1 MNAQQLLKR
10 LSQLKTDRIKHEAHW
25 KECYKYCAP
34 ERQQSFTD
42 VAALALEQE
51 RKQARTDLFDTTAVE
66 GIQLL
71 VSSIVSGTTSPVSI
85 WFKSVPSG
93 VDTPSQLTQGEQWLS
108 QVDQFLFRNIHAS
121 NFDSEVTDFLTD
133 LVVAGWAVL
142 YADTNTGEVAPKSVD
157 EYKLEREDFDF
168 EEFKADES
176 NKEFLTEAHKHG
188 ITNKQLDFLLS
199 EYDKRAVDLV
209 SNSSQI
215 DTDTTVQTLQSDW
228 GDKYEANIFN
238 AVKAARACG
247 ITDEQINDP
256 LIGNNVAFIKMAS
269 YFGSQMTEDKPVSN
283 GTPVN
288 VDISSLMRSEA
299 FFNPKHPDHKSVK
312 AQIDSYYDSLRK

>member
-1 MNAQQLLKR
+1 M
-10 LSQLKTDRIKHEAHW
+10 TDN
-25 KECYKYCAP
+25 
-34 ERQQSFTD
+34 
-42 VAALALEQE
+42 LEQP
-51 RKQARTDLFDTTAVE
+51 QAIEQDTTASTVLS
-66 GIQLL
+66 ISNN
-71 VSSIVSGTTSPVSI
+71 SSNETAIPEK
-85 WFKSVPSG
+85 FKVTAEDGSV
-93 VDTPSQLTQGEQWLS
+93 DYKAT
-108 QVDQFLFRNIHAS
+108 
-121 NFDSEVTDFLTD
+121 
-133 LVVAGWAVL
+133 VAKMNESYSYLEKKVG
-142 YADTNTGEVAPKSVD
+142 TGEVAPKSVD

-188 ITNKQLDFLLS
+188 ITNKQLDFLIS
-199 EYDKRAVDLV
+199 EYDKRAVNLV

-247 ITDEQINDP
+247 ITDEQINNP
-256 LIGNNVAFIKMAS
+256 LIGNNVAFIKMAA
-269 YFGSQMTEDKPVSN
+269 YFGSQMTEDKPINN

-288 VDISSLMRSEA
+288 VDIQSLMRSEA

>member
-1 MNAQQLLKR
+1 M
-10 LSQLKTDRIKHEAHW
+10 TDN
-25 KECYKYCAP
+25 
-34 ERQQSFTD
+34 
-42 VAALALEQE
+42 LEQP
-51 RKQARTDLFDTTAVE
+51 QAIEQDTTAPTVLS
-66 GIQLL
+66 ISNN
-71 VSSIVSGTTSPVSI
+71 SSNETAIPEK
-85 WFKSVPSG
+85 FKVTAEDGSV
-93 VDTPSQLTQGEQWLS
+93 DYKAT
-108 QVDQFLFRNIHAS
+108 
-121 NFDSEVTDFLTD
+121 
-133 LVVAGWAVL
+133 VAKMNESYSYLEKKVG
-142 YADTNTGEVAPKSVD
+142 TGEVAPKSVD

-176 NKEFLTEAHKHG
+176 NKEFLSEAHKHG

-199 EYDKRAVDLV
+199 EYDKRAVNLV

-247 ITDEQINDP
+247 ITDEQINNP
-256 LIGNNVAFIKMAS
+256 LIGNNVAFIKMAA

-288 VDISSLMRSEA
+288 VDIQSLMRSEA

>member
-1 MNAQQLLKR
+1 M
-10 LSQLKTDRIKHEAHW
+10 TDN
-25 KECYKYCAP
+25 
-34 ERQQSFTD
+34 
-42 VAALALEQE
+42 LEQP
-51 RKQARTDLFDTTAVE
+51 QAIEQDTTASTV
-66 GIQLL
+66 LST
-71 VSSIVSGTTSPVSI
+71 VNDSSIETVIPDK
-85 WFKSVPSG
+85 FKVTAEDGSV
-93 VDTPSQLTQGEQWLS
+93 DYKAT
-108 QVDQFLFRNIHAS
+108 
-121 NFDSEVTDFLTD
+121 
-133 LVVAGWAVL
+133 VAKMNESYSYLEKKVG
-142 YADTNTGEVAPKSVD
+142 TGEVAPKSVD
-157 EYKLEREDFDF
+157 EYKIEREDFDF

-176 NKEFLTEAHKHG
+176 NKEFLSEAHKHG

-247 ITDEQINDP
+247 ITDEQINNP
-256 LIGNNVAFIKMAS
+256 LIGNNVAFIKMAA

-288 VDISSLMRSEA
+288 VDIQSLMRSEA

>member
-1 MNAQQLLKR
+1 M
-10 LSQLKTDRIKHEAHW
+10 TDN
-25 KECYKYCAP
+25 
-34 ERQQSFTD
+34 
-42 VAALALEQE
+42 LEQP
-51 RKQARTDLFDTTAVE
+51 QAIEQDTTASTV
-66 GIQLL
+66 LST
-71 VSSIVSGTTSPVSI
+71 VNDSSIETVIPDK
-85 WFKSVPSG
+85 FKVTAEDGSVDYKAT
-93 VDTPSQLTQGEQWLS
+93 VAKM
-108 QVDQFLFRNIHAS
+108 N
-121 NFDSEVTDFLTD
+121 DSYTYLEKKV
-133 LVVAGWAVL
+133 G
-142 YADTNTGEVAPKSVD
+142 TGEVAPKSVD
-157 EYKLEREDFDF
+157 EYKIEREDFDF

-247 ITDEQINDP
+247 ITDEQINNP
-256 LIGNNVAFIKMAS
+256 LIGNNVAFIKMAA

-288 VDISSLMRSEA
+288 VDIQSLMRSEA

>member
-1 MNAQQLLKR
+1 M
-10 LSQLKTDRIKHEAHW
+10 TDN
-25 KECYKYCAP
+25 
-34 ERQQSFTD
+34 
-42 VAALALEQE
+42 LEQPQINE
-51 RKQARTDLFDTTAVE
+51 QDTVLSTANDSSIDTT
-66 GIQLL
+66 I
-71 VSSIVSGTTSPVSI
+71 PDK
-85 WFKSVPSG
+85 FKVVTEDGSVDYKAT
-93 VDTPSQLTQGEQWLS
+93 VAKM
-108 QVDQFLFRNIHAS
+108 N
-121 NFDSEVTDFLTD
+121 DSYTYLEKKV
-133 LVVAGWAVL
+133 G
-142 YADTNTGEVAPKSVD
+142 TGEVAPKSVD

-176 NKEFLTEAHKHG
+176 NKEFLSEAHKHG

-199 EYDKRAVDLV
+199 EYDKRAVNLV

>member
-1 MNAQQLLKR
+1 M
-10 LSQLKTDRIKHEAHW
+10 TDN
-25 KECYKYCAP
+25 
-34 ERQQSFTD
+34 
-42 VAALALEQE
+42 LEQQQTIE
-51 RKQARTDLFDTTAVE
+51 QDTTASTV
-66 GIQLL
+66 LST
-71 VSSIVSGTTSPVSI
+71 VNDSSNETAIPDK
-85 WFKSVPSG
+85 FKVTAEDGSV
-93 VDTPSQLTQGEQWLS
+93 DYKAT
-108 QVDQFLFRNIHAS
+108 
-121 NFDSEVTDFLTD
+121 
-133 LVVAGWAVL
+133 VAKMNESYSYLEKKVG
-142 YADTNTGEVAPKSVD
+142 TGEVAPKSVD

-209 SNSSQI
+209 STSSQI

-247 ITDEQINDP
+247 ITDEQINNP
-256 LIGNNVAFIKMAS
+256 LIGNNVAFIKMAA

>member
-1 MNAQQLLKR
+1 M
-10 LSQLKTDRIKHEAHW
+10 TDN
-25 KECYKYCAP
+25 
-34 ERQQSFTD
+34 
-42 VAALALEQE
+42 LEQP
-51 RKQARTDLFDTTAVE
+51 QAIEQDTTASTVLS
-66 GIQLL
+66 ISND
-71 VSSIVSGTTSPVSI
+71 SSIETAIPEK
-85 WFKSVPSG
+85 FKVTAEDGSV
-93 VDTPSQLTQGEQWLS
+93 DYKAT
-108 QVDQFLFRNIHAS
+108 
-121 NFDSEVTDFLTD
+121 
-133 LVVAGWAVL
+133 VAKMNESYSYLEKKVG
-142 YADTNTGEVAPKSVD
+142 TGEVAPKSVD

-176 NKEFLTEAHKHG
+176 NKEFLSEAHKHG

-247 ITDEQINDP
+247 ITDEQINNP
-256 LIGNNVAFIKMAS
+256 LIGNNVAFIKMAA

-288 VDISSLMRSEA
+288 VDIQSLMRSEA

>member
-1 MNAQQLLKR
+1 M
-10 LSQLKTDRIKHEAHW
+10 TDN
-25 KECYKYCAP
+25 
-34 ERQQSFTD
+34 
-42 VAALALEQE
+42 LEQQQTIE
-51 RKQARTDLFDTTAVE
+51 QDTTASTV
-66 GIQLL
+66 LST
-71 VSSIVSGTTSPVSI
+71 VNNSSNETAIPDK
-85 WFKSVPSG
+85 FKVTAEDGSV
-93 VDTPSQLTQGEQWLS
+93 DYKAT
-108 QVDQFLFRNIHAS
+108 
-121 NFDSEVTDFLTD
+121 
-133 LVVAGWAVL
+133 VAKMNESYSYLEKKVG
-142 YADTNTGEVAPKSVD
+142 TGEVAPKSVD
-157 EYKLEREDFDF
+157 EYKIEREDFDF
-168 EEFKADES
+168 EEFKKDES
-176 NKEFLTEAHKHG
+176 NNSFLKSAHAQG

-199 EYDKRAVDLV
+199 EYDKRAADLV
-209 SNSSQI
+209 STSSQI
-215 DTDTTVQTLQSDW
+215 DTDTAVQTLQQEW
-228 GDKYEANIFN
+228 GDKFEANIFN

>member
-1 MNAQQLLKR
+1 M
-10 LSQLKTDRIKHEAHW
+10 TDN
-25 KECYKYCAP
+25 
-34 ERQQSFTD
+34 
-42 VAALALEQE
+42 LEQP
-51 RKQARTDLFDTTAVE
+51 QAIEQDTTASTVLS
-66 GIQLL
+66 ISNN
-71 VSSIVSGTTSPVSI
+71 SSNETAIPEK
-85 WFKSVPSG
+85 FKVTAEDGSV
-93 VDTPSQLTQGEQWLS
+93 DYKAT
-108 QVDQFLFRNIHAS
+108 
-121 NFDSEVTDFLTD
+121 
-133 LVVAGWAVL
+133 VAKMNESYSYLEKKVG
-142 YADTNTGEVAPKSVD
+142 TGEVAPKSVD
-157 EYKLEREDFDF
+157 EYKLERADFDF

-188 ITNKQLDFLLS
+188 ITNKQLDFLIS
-199 EYDKRAVDLV
+199 EYDKRAVNLV

-256 LIGNNVAFIKMAS
+256 LIGNNVAFIKMAA

-288 VDISSLMRSEA
+288 VDIQSLMRSEA

-312 AQIDSYYDSLRK
+312 AQIDSYYDSLRR

>member
-1 MNAQQLLKR
+1 M
-10 LSQLKTDRIKHEAHW
+10 TDN
-25 KECYKYCAP
+25 
-34 ERQQSFTD
+34 
-42 VAALALEQE
+42 LEQP
-51 RKQARTDLFDTTAVE
+51 QAIEQDTTSTTAL
-66 GIQLL
+66 GTADN
-71 VSSIVSGTTSPVSI
+71 SSNETAIPDK
-85 WFKSVPSG
+85 FKVTAEDGSV
-93 VDTPSQLTQGEQWLS
+93 DYKAT
-108 QVDQFLFRNIHAS
+108 
-121 NFDSEVTDFLTD
+121 
-133 LVVAGWAVL
+133 VAKMNESYSYLEKKVG
-142 YADTNTGEVAPKSVD
+142 TGEVAPKSVD
-157 EYKLEREDFDF
+157 EYKIEREDFDF

-188 ITNKQLDFLLS
+188 ITNKQLDFLIS

-215 DTDTTVQTLQSDW
+215 DTDTTVQTLQSEW

-256 LIGNNVAFIKMAS
+256 MIGNNVAFIKMAA

-288 VDISSLMRSEA
+288 VDIQSLMRSEA

>member
-1 MNAQQLLKR
+1 M
-10 LSQLKTDRIKHEAHW
+10 TDN
-25 KECYKYCAP
+25 
-34 ERQQSFTD
+34 
-42 VAALALEQE
+42 LEQP
-51 RKQARTDLFDTTAVE
+51 QAIEQDTTASTV
-66 GIQLL
+66 LST
-71 VSSIVSGTTSPVSI
+71 VDNSSNETAIPDK
-85 WFKSVPSG
+85 FKVTAEDGSVDYKAT
-93 VDTPSQLTQGEQWLS
+93 VAKM
-108 QVDQFLFRNIHAS
+108 N
-121 NFDSEVTDFLTD
+121 DSYTYLEKKV
-133 LVVAGWAVL
+133 G
-142 YADTNTGEVAPKSVD
+142 TGEVAPKSVD

-199 EYDKRAVDLV
+199 EYDKRAVNLV

-256 LIGNNVAFIKMAS
+256 MIGNNVAFIKMAA

-288 VDISSLMRSEA
+288 VDIQSLMRSEA

>member
-1 MNAQQLLKR
+1 M
-10 LSQLKTDRIKHEAHW
+10 TDN
-25 KECYKYCAP
+25 
-34 ERQQSFTD
+34 
-42 VAALALEQE
+42 LEQPQTIE
-51 RKQARTDLFDTTAVE
+51 QDTTASTVLST
-66 GIQLL
+66 GND
-71 VSSIVSGTTSPVSI
+71 SSNETAIPDK
-85 WFKSVPSG
+85 FKVTAEDGSV
-93 VDTPSQLTQGEQWLS
+93 DYKAT
-108 QVDQFLFRNIHAS
+108 
-121 NFDSEVTDFLTD
+121 
-133 LVVAGWAVL
+133 VAKMNESYSYLEKKVG
-142 YADTNTGEVAPKSVD
+142 TGEVAPKSVD

-188 ITNKQLDFLLS
+188 ITNKQLDFLIS
-199 EYDKRAVDLV
+199 EYDKRAVNLV

-247 ITDEQINDP
+247 ITDEQINNP
-256 LIGNNVAFIKMAS
+256 LIGNNVAFIKMAA

-288 VDISSLMRSEA
+288 VDIQSLMRSEA

-312 AQIDSYYDSLRK
+312 AQIDSYYNSLRK

>member
-1 MNAQQLLKR
+1 M
-10 LSQLKTDRIKHEAHW
+10 TDN
-25 KECYKYCAP
+25 
-34 ERQQSFTD
+34 
-42 VAALALEQE
+42 LEQP
-51 RKQARTDLFDTTAVE
+51 QAIEQDTTASTV
-66 GIQLL
+66 LST
-71 VSSIVSGTTSPVSI
+71 VNDSSIETAIPDK
-85 WFKSVPSG
+85 FKVTAEDGSV
-93 VDTPSQLTQGEQWLS
+93 DYKAT
-108 QVDQFLFRNIHAS
+108 
-121 NFDSEVTDFLTD
+121 
-133 LVVAGWAVL
+133 VAKMNESYSYLEKKVG
-142 YADTNTGEVAPKSVD
+142 TGEVAPKSAD
-157 EYKLEREDFDF
+157 EYKIEREDFNF
-168 EEFKADES
+168 EDFKADES
-176 NKEFLTEAHKHG
+176 NKEFLSEAHKHG

-199 EYDKRAVDLV
+199 EYDKRAVNLV

-247 ITDEQINDP
+247 ITDEQINNP
-256 LIGNNVAFIKMAS
+256 LIGNNVAFIKMAA

-288 VDISSLMRSEA
+288 VDIQSLMRSEA

>member
-1 MNAQQLLKR
+1 MNE
-10 LSQLKTDRIKHEAHW
+10 S
-25 KECYKYCAP
+25 YSY
-34 ERQQSFTD
+34 
-42 VAALALEQE
+42 LE
-51 RKQARTDLFDTTAVE
+51 KKV
-66 GIQLL
+66 G
-71 VSSIVSGTTSPVSI
+71 
-85 WFKSVPSG
+85 
-93 VDTPSQLTQGEQWLS
+93 
-108 QVDQFLFRNIHAS
+108 
-121 NFDSEVTDFLTD
+121 
-133 LVVAGWAVL
+133 
-142 YADTNTGEVAPKSVD
+142 TGEVAPKSVD

-228 GDKYEANIFN
+228 GQDYEKNIFN

-247 ITDEQINDP
+247 ITDEQINNP
-256 LIGNNVAFIKMAS
+256 LIGNNVAFIKMAA
-269 YFGSQMTEDKPVSN
+269 YFGSQMTEDKPINN

-288 VDISSLMRSEA
+288 VDIQSLMRSEA

>member
-1 MNAQQLLKR
+1 M
-10 LSQLKTDRIKHEAHW
+10 TDN
-25 KECYKYCAP
+25 
-34 ERQQSFTD
+34 
-42 VAALALEQE
+42 LEQPQTIE
-51 RKQARTDLFDTTAVE
+51 QDTTASTVLST
-66 GIQLL
+66 GND
-71 VSSIVSGTTSPVSI
+71 SSIETAIPEKFKVTTEDG
-85 WFKSVPSG
+85 SV
-93 VDTPSQLTQGEQWLS
+93 DYKAT
-108 QVDQFLFRNIHAS
+108 
-121 NFDSEVTDFLTD
+121 
-133 LVVAGWAVL
+133 VAKMNESYSYLEKKVG
-142 YADTNTGEVAPKSVD
+142 TGEVAPKSVD

-188 ITNKQLDFLLS
+188 ITNKQLDFLIS
-199 EYDKRAVDLV
+199 EYDKRAVNLV

-247 ITDEQINDP
+247 ITDEQINNP
-256 LIGNNVAFIKMAS
+256 LIGNNVAFIKMAA

-288 VDISSLMRSEA
+288 VDIQSLMRSEA

>member
-1 MNAQQLLKR
+1 M
-10 LSQLKTDRIKHEAHW
+10 TDN
-25 KECYKYCAP
+25 
-34 ERQQSFTD
+34 
-42 VAALALEQE
+42 LEQPQTIE
-51 RKQARTDLFDTTAVE
+51 QDTTASTV
-66 GIQLL
+66 LST
-71 VSSIVSGTTSPVSI
+71 VNDSSIETAIPDK
-85 WFKSVPSG
+85 FKVTAEDGSV
-93 VDTPSQLTQGEQWLS
+93 DYKAT
-108 QVDQFLFRNIHAS
+108 
-121 NFDSEVTDFLTD
+121 
-133 LVVAGWAVL
+133 VAKMNESYSYLEKKVG
-142 YADTNTGEVAPKSVD
+142 TGEVAPKSVD

-176 NKEFLTEAHKHG
+176 NKEFLSEAHKHG

-199 EYDKRAVDLV
+199 EYDKRAVNLV

-247 ITDEQINDP
+247 ITDEQINNP
-256 LIGNNVAFIKMAS
+256 LIGNNVAFIKMAA

-288 VDISSLMRSEA
+288 VDIQSLMRSEA

>member
-1 MNAQQLLKR
+1 M
-10 LSQLKTDRIKHEAHW
+10 TDN
-25 KECYKYCAP
+25 
-34 ERQQSFTD
+34 
-42 VAALALEQE
+42 LEQP
-51 RKQARTDLFDTTAVE
+51 QAIEQDTTASTVLS
-66 GIQLL
+66 ISNN
-71 VSSIVSGTTSPVSI
+71 SSNETAIPDK
-85 WFKSVPSG
+85 FKVTAEDGSV
-93 VDTPSQLTQGEQWLS
+93 DYKAT
-108 QVDQFLFRNIHAS
+108 
-121 NFDSEVTDFLTD
+121 
-133 LVVAGWAVL
+133 VAKMNESYSYLEKKVG
-142 YADTNTGEVAPKSVD
+142 TGEVAPKSVD

-199 EYDKRAVDLV
+199 EYDKRAVNLV

-247 ITDEQINDP
+247 ITDEQINNP
-256 LIGNNVAFIKMAS
+256 LIGNNVAFIKMAA

-288 VDISSLMRSEA
+288 VDIQSLMRSEA

>member
-1 MNAQQLLKR
+1 M
-10 LSQLKTDRIKHEAHW
+10 TDN
-25 KECYKYCAP
+25 
-34 ERQQSFTD
+34 
-42 VAALALEQE
+42 LEQQQTIE
-51 RKQARTDLFDTTAVE
+51 QDTTASTV
-66 GIQLL
+66 LST
-71 VSSIVSGTTSPVSI
+71 VNDSSNETAIPEK
-85 WFKSVPSG
+85 FKVTAEDGSV
-93 VDTPSQLTQGEQWLS
+93 DYKAT
-108 QVDQFLFRNIHAS
+108 
-121 NFDSEVTDFLTD
+121 
-133 LVVAGWAVL
+133 VAKMNESYSYLEKKVG
-142 YADTNTGEVAPKSVD
+142 TGEVAPKSVD

-176 NKEFLTEAHKHG
+176 NKEFLSEAHKHG

-247 ITDEQINDP
+247 ITDEQINNP

-269 YFGSQMTEDKPVSN
+269 YFGSQMTEDKPINN
-283 GTPVN
+283 GTPVST
-288 VDISSLMRSEA
+288 DIQSLMRSDA
-299 FFNPKHPDHKSVK
+299 FFNVKHPDHKSVK

>member
-1 MNAQQLLKR
+1 M
-10 LSQLKTDRIKHEAHW
+10 TDN
-25 KECYKYCAP
+25 
-34 ERQQSFTD
+34 
-42 VAALALEQE
+42 LEQPQTIE
-51 RKQARTDLFDTTAVE
+51 QDTTASTV
-66 GIQLL
+66 LST
-71 VSSIVSGTTSPVSI
+71 VDNSSNETAIPDK
-85 WFKSVPSG
+85 FKVTAEDGSV
-93 VDTPSQLTQGEQWLS
+93 DYKAT
-108 QVDQFLFRNIHAS
+108 
-121 NFDSEVTDFLTD
+121 
-133 LVVAGWAVL
+133 VAKMNESYSYLEKKVG
-142 YADTNTGEVAPKSVD
+142 TGEVAPKSVD

-247 ITDEQINDP
+247 ITDEQINNP
-256 LIGNNVAFIKMAS
+256 LIGNNVAFIKMAA

-288 VDISSLMRSEA
+288 VDIQSLMRSEA

>member
-1 MNAQQLLKR
+1 M
-10 LSQLKTDRIKHEAHW
+10 TDN
-25 KECYKYCAP
+25 
-34 ERQQSFTD
+34 
-42 VAALALEQE
+42 LEQP
-51 RKQARTDLFDTTAVE
+51 QAIEQDTTASTV
-66 GIQLL
+66 LST
-71 VSSIVSGTTSPVSI
+71 VNDSSNETAIPEK
-85 WFKSVPSG
+85 FKVTAEDGSV
-93 VDTPSQLTQGEQWLS
+93 DYKAT
-108 QVDQFLFRNIHAS
+108 
-121 NFDSEVTDFLTD
+121 
-133 LVVAGWAVL
+133 VAKMNESYSYLEKKVG
-142 YADTNTGEVAPKSVD
+142 TGEVAPKSVD

-188 ITNKQLDFLLS
+188 ITNKQLDFLIS
-199 EYDKRAVDLV
+199 EYDKRAVNLV

-247 ITDEQINDP
+247 ITDEQINNP
-256 LIGNNVAFIKMAS
+256 LIGNNVAFIKMAA

-288 VDISSLMRSEA
+288 VDIQSLMRSEA
-299 FFNPKHPDHKSVK
+299 FFNPKHPEHKSVK
-312 AQIDSYYDSLRK
+312 AQIDSYYDSLRR

>member
-1 MNAQQLLKR
+1 M
-10 LSQLKTDRIKHEAHW
+10 TDN
-25 KECYKYCAP
+25 
-34 ERQQSFTD
+34 
-42 VAALALEQE
+42 LEQP
-51 RKQARTDLFDTTAVE
+51 QAIEQDTTASTVLS
-66 GIQLL
+66 ISNN
-71 VSSIVSGTTSPVSI
+71 SSNETAIPEK
-85 WFKSVPSG
+85 FKVTAEDGSV
-93 VDTPSQLTQGEQWLS
+93 DYKAT
-108 QVDQFLFRNIHAS
+108 
-121 NFDSEVTDFLTD
+121 
-133 LVVAGWAVL
+133 VAKMNESYSYLEKKVG
-142 YADTNTGEVAPKSVD
+142 TGEVAPKSVD

-188 ITNKQLDFLLS
+188 ITNKQLDFLLA

-247 ITDEQINDP
+247 ITDEQINNP
-256 LIGNNVAFIKMAS
+256 LIGNNVAFIKMAA
-269 YFGSQMTEDKPVSN
+269 YFGSQMTEDKPINN

-288 VDISSLMRSEA
+288 VDIQSLMRSEA

>member
-1 MNAQQLLKR
+1 M
-10 LSQLKTDRIKHEAHW
+10 TDN
-25 KECYKYCAP
+25 
-34 ERQQSFTD
+34 
-42 VAALALEQE
+42 LEQP
-51 RKQARTDLFDTTAVE
+51 QAIEQDTTASTVLS
-66 GIQLL
+66 ISNN
-71 VSSIVSGTTSPVSI
+71 SSNETAIPDK
-85 WFKSVPSG
+85 FKVTAEDGSV
-93 VDTPSQLTQGEQWLS
+93 DYKAT
-108 QVDQFLFRNIHAS
+108 
-121 NFDSEVTDFLTD
+121 
-133 LVVAGWAVL
+133 VAKMNESYSYLEKKVG
-142 YADTNTGEVAPKSVD
+142 TGEVAPKSVD

-247 ITDEQINDP
+247 ITDEQINNP
-256 LIGNNVAFIKMAS
+256 LIGNNVAFIKMAA

-288 VDISSLMRSEA
+288 VDIQSLMRSEA

>member
-1 MNAQQLLKR
+1 M
-10 LSQLKTDRIKHEAHW
+10 TDN
-25 KECYKYCAP
+25 
-34 ERQQSFTD
+34 
-42 VAALALEQE
+42 LEQP
-51 RKQARTDLFDTTAVE
+51 QAIEQDTTASTVLS
-66 GIQLL
+66 ISNN
-71 VSSIVSGTTSPVSI
+71 SSNETAIPEK
-85 WFKSVPSG
+85 FKVTAEDGSV
-93 VDTPSQLTQGEQWLS
+93 DYKAT
-108 QVDQFLFRNIHAS
+108 
-121 NFDSEVTDFLTD
+121 
-133 LVVAGWAVL
+133 VAKMNESYSYLEKKVG
-142 YADTNTGEVAPKSVD
+142 TGEVAPKSVD

-238 AVKAARACG
+238 GVKAARACG
-247 ITDEQINDP
+247 ITDEQINNP
-256 LIGNNVAFIKMAS
+256 LIGNNVAFIKMAA

-288 VDISSLMRSEA
+288 VDIQSLMRSEA